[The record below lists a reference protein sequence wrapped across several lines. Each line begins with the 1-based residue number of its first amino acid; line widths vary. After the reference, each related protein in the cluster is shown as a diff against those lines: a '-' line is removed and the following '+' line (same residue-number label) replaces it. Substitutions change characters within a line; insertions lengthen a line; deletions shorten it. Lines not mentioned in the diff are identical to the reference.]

1 MKYIVGTD
9 EGQGSKI
16 QTCDDDIMKQVCVY
30 RTCLILKC
38 QILCLN
44 VVCVISQ
51 LLLFFYLRNFFKKL
65 FSSESSRKW
74 IKKF

>member
-1 MKYIVGTD
+1 MGTD

-51 LLLFFYLRNFFKKL
+51 QPGKN
-65 FSSESSRKW
+65 
-74 IKKF
+74 

>member
-1 MKYIVGTD
+1 MGTD

-16 QTCDDDIMKQVCVY
+16 QTCDDDIMKQVCVCVY

-51 LLLFFYLRNFFKKL
+51 QPGKIFFKNYFHLKVQ
-65 FSSESSRKW
+65 ENE
-74 IKKF
+74 